1 MIADIATLAF
11 RTAVGI
17 GTSYIVQDVIKHATS
32 TTVILTENIDGVTKV
47 VDTLCITTQS
57 ANKITKVL
65 RLTSV
70 PAGAVIGWKAGKWA
84 QDAAGEMI
92 DEMRST
98 PWLAESLNK
107 KMEK

>member
-1 MIADIATLAF
+1 MIADIATMVF
-11 RTAVGI
+11 RAAAGI
-17 GTSYIVQDVIKHATS
+17 GTSYIVQDIIKHATS

-57 ANKITKVL
+57 ANKISKVL

-84 QDAAGEMI
+84 QEAAGEMI

-98 PWLAESLNK
+98 PDFSEFL
-107 KMEK
+107 KMNPEK